1 MSRLLRV
8 LLVEDSEDDALL
20 VLQQLQRGGY
30 TLQVKRVETALVM
43 KAALEETWDIVIA
56 DYSLPQ
62 LNALAALKLVQE
74 TGQDLPFIIV
84 SGHIG
89 EELAVAAMKAGVHD
103 YVMKN
108 NLTRLVPAVERELRE
123 ASVRQKQQRAELETR
138 LLQNLIHSIIDLDD
152 CDDAL
157 EVALR
162 QICDATGWNYGE
174 AWTPNA
180 SETFLEC
187 CSAWYCC
194 SDRLI
199 LFRQQSEKQIYAP
212 GIGLPGRVWVS
223 KQPEWHRD
231 ISIQPADI
239 FPRAAIAKENGLK
252 AALGIPIMAGDR
264 VLSVLVFLMFAV
276 REEDKRMVE
285 VVATG
290 ISHLGSILQR
300 KWTAAA
306 LKASEQRFRSLI
318 ENASDII
325 LILDAEAVL
334 TYVSPSVK
342 RILGYIPEQVVGKS
356 AFEFVSPEDLLKV
369 SRALERAQAQPR
381 ISQPP
386 ISLKVQHAKR
396 YHCILEAVVTNLLD
410 DPAVNGLVVNCHEVT
425 QCKEAEELLR
435 RHAFYDPLT
444 GLPNRTLFLDR
455 LGNLCKAT
463 KTEQNKH
470 ANPPIENALYSI
482 SHSLSYSE
490 KFAVLFLDLDRF
502 QVIKYSLGHLVAD
515 RLLIATAQRLA
526 EVLNPECDNTAIIT
540 GEYQEELPQN
550 HLLARVGIDEFAL
563 LLVQIREISDAIQI
577 ANKIHASLAVP
588 FNLDGHE
595 VFTTATIGIALS
607 NTGYD
612 RPEDFLRAADTALHY
627 AKLQGTSPKSAIF
640 DVSMHARA
648 MAGLQL
654 ETDLRRAIERQEFV
668 LHYQPIVSL
677 FTGRAIGFEALV
689 RWLHPQLG
697 LVSPDAFIP
706 LAEETGL
713 IIPLGTW
720 VLEEACRQMVI
731 WQEQFPNLETFSIS
745 VNLAGLQLAQAD
757 FIEQIDRILQDTGLS
772 GNGLKLEL
780 TESILMKTTEVTFL
794 LKQLKARQILLSIDD
809 FGTGYSSLSRLH
821 QWPLD
826 TLKIDRSFINRLGV
840 GEETLALV
848 RSIVSLADNLGLQ
861 VIAEGVENAEQA
873 YQLWALQCEAAQ
885 GYFFSR
891 PLASEV
897 ATSWLKEKLK
907 VNKTARNSPP
917 P

>member
-8 LLVEDSEDDALL
+8 LLIEDSEDDALL
-20 VLQQLQRGGY
+20 VLQQLQQGGY
-30 TLQVKRVETALVM
+30 TLQVKRVETALAM
-43 KAALEETWDIVIA
+43 KAALQETWDIVIA

-62 LNALAALKLVQE
+62 FNGLAALKLVQE

-108 NLTRLVPAVERELRE
+108 NLTRLLVAVERELRE
-123 ASVRQKQQRAELETR
+123 ASVRQERQRAEFETR
-138 LLQNLIHSIIDLDD
+138 LLQNLIHSMMDLDD

-157 EVALR
+157 EVAIR

-174 AWTPNA
+174 AWIPNA

-187 CSAWYCC
+187 SSAWYSC

-199 LFRQQSEKQIYAP
+199 LFRQQSEKQTYPP

-231 ISIQPADI
+231 ISIQPADL
-239 FPRAAIAKENGLK
+239 FPRAAAAKKHGLK
-252 AALGIPIMAGDR
+252 AALAIPIMVGDR
-264 VLSVLVFLMFAV
+264 VLSVLVFLMFAI
-276 REEDKRMVE
+276 REEDKRMIEIVT
-285 VVATG
+285 TG
-290 ISHLGSILQR
+290 IGHLGSILQR

-342 RILGYIPEQVVGKS
+342 RILGYIPEQVVGRS
-356 AFEFVSPEDLLKV
+356 AFEFISPEDLLKV
-369 SRALERAQAQPR
+369 SRALERSRAQPN

-386 ISLKVQHAKR
+386 ISLKVQHGNR
-396 YHCILEAVVTNLLD
+396 QHCILEAVVTNLLD
-410 DPAVNGLVVNCHEVT
+410 DPAVSGLVVNCHEVT

-435 RHAFYDPLT
+435 RYAFYDALT

-455 LGNLCKAT
+455 LGKLCKTT
-463 KTEQNKH
+463 KEQNHTK
-470 ANPPIENALYSI
+470 AERENIVASG
-482 SHSLSYSE
+482 SHTLSSAP

-526 EVLNPECDNTAIIT
+526 QVLNPECDNTAIAI

-550 HLLARVGIDEFAL
+550 HLIARVGIDEFAL
-563 LLVQIREISDAIQI
+563 LLVQIREIADAIQI

-612 RPEDFLRAADTALHY
+612 RPEDFLRAADTALYY

-640 DVSMHARA
+640 DISMHARA

-668 LHYQPIVSL
+668 VHYQPIVSL
-677 FTGRAIGFEALV
+677 FTGKAIGFEALV
-689 RWLHPQLG
+689 RWQHPQLG

-720 VLEEACRQMVI
+720 VLEEACQQMAK
-731 WQEQFPNLETFSIS
+731 WQKQFPSLEPFSIS
-745 VNLAGLQLAQAD
+745 VNIAGLQLAQAN
-757 FIEQIDRILQDTGLS
+757 FIQQIDRILQETGLPGS
-772 GNGLKLEL
+772 GLKLEL

-794 LKQLKARQILLSIDD
+794 LKQLKSRQILLSIDD

-826 TLKIDRSFINRLGV
+826 TLKIDRSFINRLIV

-848 RSIVSLADNLGLQ
+848 RTIVSLADNLGLE

-891 PLASEV
+891 PLASEA
-897 ATSWLKEKLK
+897 ATAWLKDKLK
-907 VNKTARNSPP
+907 TNKTARNSPP
-917 P
+917 S